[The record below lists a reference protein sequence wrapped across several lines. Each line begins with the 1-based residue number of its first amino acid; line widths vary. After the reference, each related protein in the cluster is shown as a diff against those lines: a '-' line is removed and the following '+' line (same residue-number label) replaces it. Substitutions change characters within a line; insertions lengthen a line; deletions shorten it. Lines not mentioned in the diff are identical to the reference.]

1 MHHPVGFDETFGRPF
16 RGERFGTVGVYRSRE
31 EKGMLAALLL
41 LLLAAILFGF
51 GFATHALFWI
61 AAIVLVVWLV
71 GWLVRPAGGRWY
83 YW

>member
-1 MHHPVGFDETFGRPF
+1 MF
-16 RGERFGTVGVYRSRE
+16 
-31 EKGMLAALLL
+31 AALLL